1 MVFIAKLIVRWTRF
15 GHHYAQHQEF
25 TSYTNGCCLWY
36 MALWFTGRWSGVG
49 LYVMRPGCGLVYRSL
64 VWCGAVRYASGL
76 RDVPQTGSITYS
88 STPDQR
94 PVNQP
99 ATRKRNL
106 QRHTRPTT
114 CKPKHHVPQT
124 ATICITRELLM
135 MGIMVP
141 ETCWA
146 DNKFCN
152 KNHSVASSWPFIS
165 T

>member
-1 MVFIAKLIVRWTRF
+1 M
-15 GHHYAQHQEF
+15 QQ
-25 TSYTNGCCLWY
+25 NGFYCKTYCPLNTFR
-36 MALWFTGRWSGVG
+36 APLCSTSGVHE
-49 LYVMRPGCGLVYRSL
+49 LYKWLLPMVHGALVYRSL

-141 ETCWA
+141 ETC
-146 DNKFCN
+146 
-152 KNHSVASSWPFIS
+152 
-165 T
+165 